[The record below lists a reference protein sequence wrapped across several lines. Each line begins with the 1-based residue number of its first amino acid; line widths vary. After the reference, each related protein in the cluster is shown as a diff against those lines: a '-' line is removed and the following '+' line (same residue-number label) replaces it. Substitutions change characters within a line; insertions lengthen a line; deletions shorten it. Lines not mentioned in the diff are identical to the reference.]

1 MAQELRTL
9 AEHLRPRLKP
19 ARGPTPEVEH
29 IMAAVLMV
37 RDARL
42 SARAACRMVPNVNE
56 RAANSRV
63 AKLAVK
69 LRPLL
74 TAAELSASLP
84 QAPTAQQLPPH
95 PTNHLNPSHPV
106 PGPSKEQQ
114 PDEELDHLDWGLP
127 PLSATL
133 ELPYTTLPL
142 ASPTEADR
150 VQEEREI
157 LEPFV
162 QLALRP
168 AASTP
173 PSSPLPATSP
183 LATTSLGST
192 SLASMA
198 PTSAPPAS
206 TLPALAPPASAPTA
220 SAPPASALPAMPRSD
235 APAQQAVPK
244 QSQRPHPFDQAAYDS
259 FQVPESA
266 RADLDKDAYIQRE
279 ALRDPDWRCLLPPA
293 LRRRRPLPA
302 QHAAMAASKGH
313 TGRSARKYIQNYG
326 YLHGIGQE
334 PEDLGDDWEGT
345 MFTPTAPDHK
355 PQKWYHDESS
365 DIESDSSEGVPPTL
379 LTMYTT
385 HLNIDPQPAAMFKQ
399 V

>member
-1 MAQELRTL
+1 
-9 AEHLRPRLKP
+9 
-19 ARGPTPEVEH
+19 
-29 IMAAVLMV
+29 MAAVLMV

-114 PDEELDHLDWGLP
+114 PEEELDHLDWGLP

-133 ELPYTTLPL
+133 ELPYSTLPL
-142 ASPTEADR
+142 ASPTEADH

-206 TLPALAPPASAPTA
+206 ALPALAQPASAPTA